1 MVTLRPIDDANREQ
15 VLALAVAPHQER
27 FVSDVPDS
35 LQEAADEPD
44 GRARPFALCD
54 GDLVVGFV
62 MLSHDVGDETAYF
75 PNYLW
80 KLLVDERYQGRGYG
94 RAALD
99 LVTAWFRE
107 RGGPSML
114 TSAGQGEGSPIGFYE
129 RYGFK
134 RTGDIVFDDEVKL
147 RLEL

>member
-1 MVTLRPIDDANREQ
+1 MVTLRPIDDDNREQ
-15 VLALAVAPHQER
+15 VLALAVAPHQDR
-27 FVSDVPDS
+27 FVSGVADS
-35 LQEAADEPD
+35 LQEAADEPG

-54 GDLVVGFV
+54 GDLPVGFV
-62 MLSHDVGDETAYF
+62 MLSHDVADETVYY

-99 LVTAWFRE
+99 LVTSWFRE
-107 RGGPSML
+107 RGVSSML

-129 RYGFK
+129 RYGFV
-134 RTGDIVFDDEVKL
+134 RTGDVVFDDEVKL